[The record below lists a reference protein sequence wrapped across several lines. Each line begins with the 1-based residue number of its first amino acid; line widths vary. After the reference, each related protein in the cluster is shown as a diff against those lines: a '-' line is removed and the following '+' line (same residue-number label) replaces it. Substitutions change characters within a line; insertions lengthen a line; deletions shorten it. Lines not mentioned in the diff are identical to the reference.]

1 MKRNISCKILKLIRP
16 YLPLLLLSIAFSAVS
31 VLLQLYVP
39 VLFGKAIDTLIGVKQ
54 VDFASL
60 IGYLKQIFVL
70 LIISSLFTYLL
81 GVINNRITYK
91 SVEDIRKKAIRQIQK
106 LPLSYLDSHSTGDIL
121 QRVIADADQL
131 ADGLLLGFNQLFAG
145 IISIFVTLYF
155 LFSKDVLITLLVIG
169 LTPLSFLTARFIA
182 SRSYRMFEKQNAARG
197 RQTALINEMISNIK
211 LVKAFDYEDKAAQRF
226 KVINEELREAS
237 QSATFYSSLTN
248 PSTRAVNNVIYAV
261 VALSGALKIFSG
273 TLSVGDLSVLLTYA
287 NQYMKPFNDISS
299 VVAELQNSFACAQR
313 VFELIEEEPE
323 SKDPAKEL
331 KDVEGKIT
339 IDHVCFSYDK
349 DKKLIEDFCFE
360 AKPGET
366 IAIVGPT
373 GCGKT
378 TFINL
383 LLRFYD
389 TDRGTIY
396 IDGQDIKEVSRS
408 SLRDKYGMVLQET
421 WLKNASVRENIAI
434 GKKDATDEEIIEAAK
449 RSHSYEFIRR
459 LPNGLDTIIDDDSLS
474 QGQKQLL
481 CISRV
486 MLKSPPILILD
497 EATSSIDTRTEL
509 QIQNA
514 FASLMKGRTSF
525 IVAHR
530 LSTIREADQ
539 ILVMNEGKIIEQGNH
554 HELLEKNG
562 FYRKLYDAQF
572 APSEE
577 CLF

>member
-323 SKDPAKEL
+323 SKDPFKEL

-389 TDRGTIY
+389 TDQGTIY

-572 APSEE
+572 APSE
-577 CLF
+577 

>member
-145 IISIFVTLYF
+145 IISIFVTLCF

-197 RQTALINEMISNIK
+197 RQTSLINEMISNIK
-211 LVKAFDYEDKAAQRF
+211 LVKAFGYEDKAAQRF

-389 TDRGTIY
+389 TDQGTIY

-572 APSEE
+572 APSE
-577 CLF
+577 

>member
-39 VLFGKAIDTLIGVKQ
+39 VLFGKAIDTLIGVKR

-81 GVINNRITYK
+81 GLINSRITYK

-197 RQTALINEMISNIK
+197 RQTSLINEMISNIK

-389 TDRGTIY
+389 TDQGTIY

-572 APSEE
+572 APSE
-577 CLF
+577 

>member
-1 MKRNISCKILKLIRP
+1 
-16 YLPLLLLSIAFSAVS
+16 
-31 VLLQLYVP
+31 
-39 VLFGKAIDTLIGVKQ
+39 
-54 VDFASL
+54 
-60 IGYLKQIFVL
+60 
-70 LIISSLFTYLL
+70 
-81 GVINNRITYK
+81 
-91 SVEDIRKKAIRQIQK
+91 
-106 LPLSYLDSHSTGDIL
+106 
-121 QRVIADADQL
+121 
-131 ADGLLLGFNQLFAG
+131 
-145 IISIFVTLYF
+145 
-155 LFSKDVLITLLVIG
+155 
-169 LTPLSFLTARFIA
+169 
-182 SRSYRMFEKQNAARG
+182 MFEKQNAARG
-197 RQTALINEMISNIK
+197 RQTSLINEMISNIK

-389 TDRGTIY
+389 TDQGTIY

-449 RSHSYEFIRR
+449 RSHSYEFIHR

-572 APSEE
+572 APSE
-577 CLF
+577 

>member
-1 MKRNISCKILKLIRP
+1 MKRNISYKILKLIRP

-91 SVEDIRKKAIRQIQK
+91 SVEDICKKAIRQIQK

-197 RQTALINEMISNIK
+197 RQTSLINEMISNIK

-248 PSTRAVNNVIYAV
+248 PSTRAVNNVIYAA

-313 VFELIEEEPE
+313 VFELIEEAPE

-389 TDRGTIY
+389 TDQGTIY

-572 APSEE
+572 APSE
-577 CLF
+577 

>member
-1 MKRNISCKILKLIRP
+1 MKRNISYKILKLIRP

-197 RQTALINEMISNIK
+197 RQTSLINEMISNIK

-248 PSTRAVNNVIYAV
+248 PST
-261 VALSGALKIFSG
+261 
-273 TLSVGDLSVLLTYA
+273 SVGDLSVLLTYA

-389 TDRGTIY
+389 TDQGTIY

-572 APSEE
+572 APSE
-577 CLF
+577 

>member
-1 MKRNISCKILKLIRP
+1 MKRNTSYKILKLIRP

-197 RQTALINEMISNIK
+197 RQTALINEMTSNIK

-313 VFELIEEEPE
+313 VFELIEEAPE

-389 TDRGTIY
+389 TDQGTIY

-572 APSEE
+572 APSE
-577 CLF
+577 

>member
-1 MKRNISCKILKLIRP
+1 MKHNISCKILKLIRP

-313 VFELIEEEPE
+313 VFELIEEAPE

-389 TDRGTIY
+389 TDQGTIY

-572 APSEE
+572 APSE
-577 CLF
+577 

>member
-1 MKRNISCKILKLIRP
+1 MKRNISYKILKLIRP

-31 VLLQLYVP
+31 VLLRLYVP

-60 IGYLKQIFVL
+60 ISYLKQIFVL

-197 RQTALINEMISNIK
+197 RQTSLINEMISNIK

-313 VFELIEEEPE
+313 VFELIEEAPE

-389 TDRGTIY
+389 TDQGTIY

-572 APSEE
+572 APSE
-577 CLF
+577 

>member
-1 MKRNISCKILKLIRP
+1 MKRNISYKILKLIRP

-60 IGYLKQIFVL
+60 ISYLKQIFVL

-121 QRVIADADQL
+121 QRVIADADQR

-197 RQTALINEMISNIK
+197 RQTSLINEMISNIK

-313 VFELIEEEPE
+313 VFELIEEAPE

-389 TDRGTIY
+389 TDQGTIY

-459 LPNGLDTIIDDDSLS
+459 LPNGLDTIIDDASLS

-572 APSEE
+572 APSE
-577 CLF
+577 

>member
-39 VLFGKAIDTLIGVKQ
+39 VLFGKTIDTLIGVKQ

-70 LIISSLFTYLL
+70 LITSSLFTYLL

-389 TDRGTIY
+389 TDQGTIY

-572 APSEE
+572 APSE
-577 CLF
+577 

>member
-1 MKRNISCKILKLIRP
+1 MKRNTSYKILKLIRP

-197 RQTALINEMISNIK
+197 RQTSLINEMISNIK

-226 KVINEELREAS
+226 KVINEELREVS

-389 TDRGTIY
+389 TDQGTIY

-572 APSEE
+572 APSE
-577 CLF
+577 

>member
-1 MKRNISCKILKLIRP
+1 
-16 YLPLLLLSIAFSAVS
+16 LLLLSIAFSAVS

-60 IGYLKQIFVL
+60 ISCLKQIFVL

-389 TDRGTIY
+389 TDQGTIY

-509 QIQNA
+509 QIQDA

-572 APSEE
+572 APSE
-577 CLF
+577 

>member
-389 TDRGTIY
+389 TDQGTIY
-396 IDGQDIKEVSRS
+396 IDGQDIREVSRS

-514 FASLMKGRTSF
+514 FVSLMKGRTSF

-572 APSEE
+572 APSE
-577 CLF
+577 

>member
-226 KVINEELREAS
+226 KVINKELREAS

-389 TDRGTIY
+389 TDQGTIY

-572 APSEE
+572 APSE
-577 CLF
+577 